1 MEENSQKKGIDT
13 MFKDKDGKTIEVHSY
28 VKDESG
34 RLYFINSHLQA
45 VPDGDEAPAVEL
57 QQLADS
63 SELTVMGAAEV
74 LAHREAMKEKPRRG
88 GRRARKTPAEPE
100 KRVETEEAKHVPAE
114 AAHEREELFPATMQL
129 VISAIPDNVLAEELR
144 RRGYYLCAVKPALLT
159 L

>member
-28 VKDESG
+28 VKDGSG

-88 GRRARKTPAEPE
+88 GRRARKDFGRTGEPVQE
-100 KRVETEEAKHVPAE
+100 EEAKHVPTE
-114 AAHEREELFPATMQL
+114 AAPAREELFPATMQL

-144 RRGYYLCAVKPALLT
+144 RRGYTLCAVRPALIT